1 MISILHA
8 AGYVL
13 TKSAVPS
20 LSPFIGVQ
28 NCSGFPG
35 SIYVSRC
42 STCDFRRYV
51 KWRQQ
56 AYSPHSVPS
65 TQALDFPLPVA
76 RSENRGQKI
85 YLQTHESSSIPEI
98 LFGTTTDFFFFF
110 FGASLLCRGRT
121 CLCYT
126 LLAVS
131 SGTKVLV
138 VGGSSLINVERTC
151 SIRTAV
157 S

>member
-42 STCDFRRYV
+42 STCGFRRYV

-98 LFGTTTDFFFFF
+98 LFGTTTD
-110 FGASLLCRGRT
+110 LLRVIVDIEVRRGVQILYFVGSWSQLPVLEDGRGVTCRAHGHSWQR
-121 CLCYT
+121 
-126 LLAVS
+126 
-131 SGTKVLV
+131 
-138 VGGSSLINVERTC
+138 R
-151 SIRTAV
+151 
-157 S
+157 